1 MYLSY
6 FQFETAPFENTPD
19 PRFFYASDQHREA
32 LAAIEYSIRLR
43 KGIVLITGEI
53 GAGKTTVAR
62 VMLQRCGR
70 DATIVQLAHGHR
82 TADEL
87 LGHLARALGTETHE
101 ADDHANLLETLR
113 HKLMQCAHEG
123 RPVVLFV
130 DEAQTLSD
138 DALEELRL
146 LSNFDTDTAKLLQL
160 VLIGQPELRD
170 RLATARMAPL
180 RQRVVIA
187 RRLTPLTGDETET
200 YIRHRLEIASSD
212 PEAVHVRFEP
222 AAIEQI
228 HLFTGGVPRLINV
241 VCDHCL
247 LLGMVRQSPRITAAM
262 VYRVLGDMMPAF
274 NNPNPPQT
282 SNEPRPRMA
291 A

>member
-6 FQFETAPFENTPD
+6 YQFETAPFENTPD
-19 PRFFYASDQHREA
+19 PRFFYASEQHREA

-43 KGIVLITGEI
+43 KGIVLVTGDI
-53 GAGKTTVAR
+53 GSGKTTVAR
-62 VMLQRCGR
+62 AMLKRCSK
-70 DATIVQLAHGHR
+70 DATLVQLAHGHR

-87 LGHLARALGTETHE
+87 LGHLARMLSIDTGPEP
-101 ADDHANLLETLR
+101 DHAALLEALR
-113 HKLMQCAHEG
+113 HKFLQCAHEG

-146 LSNFDTDTAKLLQL
+146 LSNFDTDTFKLLQL
-160 VLIGQPELRD
+160 VLVGQPELRD
-170 RLATARMAPL
+170 RLATERMAPL

-187 RRLTPLTGDETET
+187 RRLMPLSHTET
-200 YIRHRLEIASSD
+200 AAYIRHRLSVASAD
-212 PEAVHVRFEP
+212 AQAVHVRFEP
-222 AAIEQI
+222 TAIDAI
-228 HLFTGGVPRLINV
+228 HQFTGGVPRLINV

-247 LLGMVRQSPRITAAM
+247 LLGLVRQSPRITPAM
-262 VYRVLGDMMPAF
+262 VHRVLGDMMPAF
-274 NNPNPPQT
+274 NQLSPQT
-282 SNEPRPRMA
+282 VHPDRPRMA

>member
-6 FQFETAPFENTPD
+6 YQLETAPFENTPD

-43 KGIVLITGEI
+43 KGIVLVTGAI
-53 GAGKTTVAR
+53 GSGKTTVAR
-62 VMLQRCGR
+62 AMFKRCDK

-82 TADEL
+82 SADEL
-87 LGHLARALGTETHE
+87 LGHLARMLGIDTGP
-101 ADDHANLLETLR
+101 DPDHAALLEALK

-146 LSNFDTDTAKLLQL
+146 LSNFDTDTFKLLQL
-160 VLIGQPELRD
+160 VLVGQPELRD
-170 RLATARMAPL
+170 RLSTQRMAPL

-187 RRLTPLTGDETET
+187 RRLQPLSCIETAA
-200 YIRHRLEIASSD
+200 YIQHRLEIASID
-212 PEAVHVRFEP
+212 PGALHVRFEP
-222 AAIEQI
+222 GAIDAIQQ
-228 HLFTGGVPRLINV
+228 FTGGLPRLINV

-247 LLGMVRQSPRITAAM
+247 LLGLVRQTPRISVEM
-262 VYRVLGDMMPAF
+262 VQRVLGDMMPSF
-274 NNPNPPQT
+274 NQINTVNPEQ
-282 SNEPRPRMA
+282 PRMA

>member
-6 FQFETAPFENTPD
+6 FQFETTPFENTPD
-19 PRFFYASDQHREA
+19 PRFFYASEQHREA

-62 VMLQRCGR
+62 TMFKRCGK
-70 DATIVQLAHGHR
+70 DATLVQLAHGHR

-87 LGHLARALGTETHE
+87 LGHLARTLDIETGS
-101 ADDHANLLETLR
+101 DPDHAALLEALR
-113 HKLMQCAHEG
+113 HKLLQCAHEG

-130 DEAQTLSD
+130 DEAQTLCD

-146 LSNFDTDTAKLLQL
+146 LSNFDTDTFKLLQL

-170 RLATARMAPL
+170 RLSTDRMAPL

-187 RRLTPLTGDETET
+187 RRLLALSHAETT
-200 YIRHRLEIASSD
+200 SYINHRLTIASID

-222 AAIEQI
+222 AAIHAIQQY
-228 HLFTGGVPRLINV
+228 TGGIPRLINV

-247 LLGMVRQSPRITAAM
+247 LLAMVRQTPRITAAM
-262 VYRVLGDMMPAF
+262 VHRVLGDMMPAF
-274 NNPNPPQT
+274 NQLSPQT
-282 SNEPRPRMA
+282 VNPDRPRMA